1 MTQQQKNNEQAIF
14 AQIAKKWGGREIS
27 FAVTTVESGS
37 AQACTR
43 PVSTPKSEAQTICA
57 PKG

>member
-27 FAVTTVESGS
+27 FAVTTAESAAVQS
-37 AQACTR
+37 CTR
-43 PVSTPKSEAQTICA
+43 PDSTPKGETQTICA